1 LEKQYVRAL
10 FNAIAFRYD
19 LLNHL
24 LSGGADL
31 YWRRRAVEHMRK
43 LQPRRI
49 LDVATGTADLAIAAL
64 RLGPLEVIG
73 VDIAEEMLKRGR
85 EKLEKRGLGGTISLR
100 HGEAEHLEF
109 AEGRF
114 DAAMVAF
121 GARNFENLDLGIS
134 EMHRVL
140 RPGGMVLVLEFSRPR
155 LFPFKQIYLF
165 YFKRILPLVGRSL
178 SRHGHAYTYLPE
190 TVLRFPEGADF
201 LTLLGRAGFTGAA
214 EDRLTLGIATVYTGI
229 KPASPAAAGVS
240 PSPGGP

>member
-1 LEKQYVRAL
+1 MEHQYVRSL

-31 YWRRRAVEHMRK
+31 YWRRRAIEHLRA
-43 LQPRRI
+43 LRPRRI

-64 RLGPLEVIG
+64 RLDPLEVIG
-73 VDIAEEMLKRGR
+73 VDIAEEMLSLGR
-85 EKLEKRGLGGTISLR
+85 KKVENRGLGGTIALR

-109 AEGRF
+109 AGGTF

-121 GARNFENLDLGIS
+121 GARNFEDLDMGIR

-178 SRHGHAYTYLPE
+178 SRHNEAYTYLPA

-201 LTLLGRAGFTGAA
+201 LGVLGRAGFTGMAQ
-214 EDRLTLGIATVYTGI
+214 DRLTLGIATVYTGI
-229 KPASPAAAGVS
+229 KPAPPGAEAVS
-240 PSPGGP
+240 PSPGGS